1 MSWRGG
7 VSRRVPWGRGVG
19 RRVPWG
25 RGVSRRVPWGRL
37 RLLLGAPASITSLLL
52 WFLVSLVV
60 AKATGGTGR
69 LRTVNPK
76 TLNPKP

>member
-7 VSRRVPWGRGVG
+7 VSRRVPWGRGV
-19 RRVPWG
+19 
-25 RGVSRRVPWGRL
+25 SRRVTWG
-37 RLLLGAPASITSLLL
+37 RLLLGAPVSITSLLL
-52 WFLVSLVV
+52 WFLVSSGV

-76 TLNPKP
+76 NINPKP